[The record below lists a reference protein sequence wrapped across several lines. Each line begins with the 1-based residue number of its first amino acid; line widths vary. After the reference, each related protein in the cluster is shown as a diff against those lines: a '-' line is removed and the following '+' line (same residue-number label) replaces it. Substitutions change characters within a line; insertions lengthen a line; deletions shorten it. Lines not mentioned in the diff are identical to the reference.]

1 MTAEHCGHRCAN
13 MLGMASLLG
22 TGLKKPESH
31 FSRHIQSN
39 SIENCECLQDSRHAC
54 PRSCYH

>member
-31 FSRHIQSN
+31 FFQTYPIQ
-39 SIENCECLQDSRHAC
+39 LH
-54 PRSCYH
+54 